1 MSLTPAFDIG
11 VWNAWIFMV
20 LLFLSFI
27 PTQMMK
33 KEAQTKFNAG
43 WASKKWT
50 KAGRLAALTT
60 HIAILPLTVIYSIFL
75 PLKVGTVWFYA
86 GLFICLVALAIYY
99 MAMINIGRTQI
110 VNEPVTKGVYRFSR
124 HPIYLGGFLLFLGIG
139 IACASWLFLLFALAW
154 IILWLIAVPSEEKD
168 VSEKYGDAYREYINR
183 TPRWIGIPKSR

>member
-60 HIAILPLTVIYSIFL
+60 HIVILPLTVIYSIFL

-86 GLFICLVALAIYY
+86 GLFICLLALAIYY
-99 MAMINIGRTQI
+99 MAMINIARTQI
-110 VNEPVTKGVYRFSR
+110 VNDPVTKGVYRFSR

-154 IILWLIAVPSEEKD
+154 IILWFIAVPSEESN

-183 TPRWIGIPKSR
+183 TSRWIGIPKSR